1 MEDRLCEKK
10 CDPVTAEKP
19 FHAHWMDDWL
29 PTRSVRQSSCRD
41 WITTMKLMVPRKM
54 MIKHLALMQFF
65 SDKMNFGA
73 EMNLTR
79 IRRRQDNDNTRN
91 YIVT

>member
-1 MEDRLCEKK
+1 
-10 CDPVTAEKP
+10 
-19 FHAHWMDDWL
+19 
-29 PTRSVRQSSCRD
+29 
-41 WITTMKLMVPRKM
+41 MVPRKM

-73 EMNLTR
+73 EMNLTG
-79 IRRRQDNDNTRN
+79 IRKRQDNDNTRN